1 MKFSDLWHWEGTI
14 DRGPYA
20 LVGLIG
26 FAIKHNLDRIV
37 ATAVFHRRW
46 SLFNYWVP
54 LDRAVRIT
62 SLSSSDRVFLFWM
75 LVLSLPYIWIGVALT
90 LRRLRAI
97 EAPPWLVMLFF
108 APYVNLLFFLI
119 LCIYPSQSTADL
131 SKVPKEL
138 ENHALKRIIPESTL
152 GSAIMALFIT
162 SLLGLGAVLL
172 SVKTVLSVYGFGL
185 FVALP
190 FCLGLVSVLLHG
202 YHEPRTLASC
212 LTVAVL
218 SIGLLALLLFGLAVE
233 GLICLLMA
241 APIGLCL
248 ALIGGLVGY
257 WIQRKRWNHLQTQ
270 TTFGAILLF
279 VPLLMGAEGLK
290 PQEPPLLRVS
300 TQIEINAPPETV
312 WRFLASFPT
321 LPPPTEWPF
330 RVGIAYPL
338 RSTVQGSGLG
348 ARRECQF
355 SSGQFIEPIRLWEEN
370 RRLVFTISGA
380 PPVMEEMSPYGHI
393 HTRHIDGQYFQAQDA
408 EFVLTPLANGHTL
421 LTGTSRYRNRMWPV
435 AYWRLWSDAI
445 VHQIHVRVFRHIKQL
460 SETSELQTA
469 NQRTIGFQSLHLQTR
484 K

>member
-1 MKFSDLWHWEGTI
+1 
-14 DRGPYA
+14 
-20 LVGLIG
+20 
-26 FAIKHNLDRIV
+26 
-37 ATAVFHRRW
+37 
-46 SLFNYWVP
+46 
-54 LDRAVRIT
+54 
-62 SLSSSDRVFLFWM
+62 
-75 LVLSLPYIWIGVALT
+75 
-90 LRRLRAI
+90 
-97 EAPPWLVMLFF
+97 
-108 APYVNLLFFLI
+108 
-119 LCIYPSQSTADL
+119 
-131 SKVPKEL
+131 
-138 ENHALKRIIPESTL
+138 
-152 GSAIMALFIT
+152 MALFIT

-212 LTVAVL
+212 LTVAIL
-218 SIGLLALLLFGLAVE
+218 SIGLLALLLFALAIE

-338 RSTVQGSGLG
+338 RSTLQGSGLG

-355 SSGQFIEPIRLWEEN
+355 SSGQFIEPIRVWEEN

-445 VHQIHVRVFRHIKQL
+445 VHQIHLRVFRHIKQL